1 MFYKGKSL
9 SSIRFGESLQQRRWY
24 RKLWYFFKL
33 IKSKSPV
40 ISSIIFS
47 RLGVHTEQEILT
59 SFLNSTLN
67 IKNSCFP
74 STEINWKNPGKRIR
88 NSESFHIFQ
97 KSILKFIKPS
107 PSNIF
112 NCRKSKGTELLA
124 SLRLS
129 LRHLRHHVFKYS
141 FQDSLNPICKC
152 GTDKETAVY
161 YLLHFQKQPP
171 DLFYKKRCSFKIL
184 QNSLENTCARVSL
197 FYTSKTSGR
206 LLLHC
211 PNFSHERLILIN
223 NIRNINNNI
232 LDLNESRFSVVPLSG
247 NCSFNNTKNTFILN
261 TTIEYIV
268 SSKIFDVPFINS

>member
-1 MFYKGKSL
+1 MFCKGKSL

-40 ISSIIFS
+40 ISSIIS
-47 RLGVHTEQEILT
+47 TRLGGHTEQEILT

-67 IKNSCFP
+67 ILFFRNSCFP
-74 STEINWKNPGKRIR
+74 STEINWKNPDKRIR

-112 NCRKSKGTELLA
+112 NCHKSKVTELLA

-129 LRHLRHHVFKYS
+129 LRHLRHHVFKYG

-152 GTDKETAVY
+152 GTDKETAIY

-171 DLFYKKRCSFKIL
+171 DLFYKKM
-184 QNSLENTCARVSL
+184 QNLLENTCARVS
-197 FYTSKTSGR
+197 F
-206 LLLHC
+206 LH
-211 PNFSHERLILIN
+211 FEHLRTTAST
-223 NIRNINNNI
+223 
-232 LDLNESRFSVVPLSG
+232 LS
-247 NCSFNNTKNTFILN
+247 
-261 TTIEYIV
+261 
-268 SSKIFDVPFINS
+268 